1 MNTIDHAARRARALF
16 ESGDYYCA
24 ESVLLAIAAHQGIE
38 SALLPQIATGF
49 CSGMARTCG
58 LCGAVSGAVMGL
70 GLVNGR
76 QKPGDDRAANY
87 DVVRAFLAAFSARH
101 GSTNCFELTDCDL
114 DTPAG
119 QQKFRDENVAARC
132 ADYVEQAVQLA
143 LDAVSANTE
152 RVV

>member
-1 MNTIDHAARRARALF
+1 MNTIEDAARRGRAWF
-16 ESGDYYCA
+16 ETGGYYCA

-70 GLVNGR
+70 GLINGCHT
-76 QKPGDDRAANY
+76 PDDNRAANY
-87 DVVRAFLAAFSARH
+87 DVVRAFLAAFAARH
-101 GSTNCFELTDCDL
+101 GALNCFELTGCDL
-114 DTPAG
+114 DTPEG
-119 QQKFRDENVAARC
+119 QQKFRDEKVGVRC

-143 LDAVSANTE
+143 LQAVPVDAPLTG
-152 RVV
+152 